1 MYRFQFLREGESMH
15 KPWLPYVWITVIGLF
30 LLIITWF
37 IYVGLY
43 LSIEHM
49 YYPNDPQDFPADT
62 LRLASALVL
71 LVIYVG
77 TSMLYDKPLIKA
89 IGLVPVVSMMVI
101 ALYLSF
107 YGRPWVGF
115 FWILVFGFHIIFF
128 LRKIKVPTYTYYAVI
143 YAALLA
149 LAYTL

>member
-1 MYRFQFLREGESMH
+1 MH

-107 YGRPWVGF
+107 YGRPWDGF

-128 LRKIKVPTYTYYAVI
+128 LRKLKVPTYTYYAVI
-143 YAALLA
+143 YATLLA